1 MDEPNNSEDRP
12 VAHAYESDDPEMD
25 LISRGIW
32 HAPHGPKT
40 KAAAW
45 VILAAL
51 AVCLVTMLVLVVVQV
66 FF

>member
-1 MDEPNNSEDRP
+1 MDEQDNGEDRP
-12 VAHAYESDDPEMD
+12 VAYASESDDSGMD

-40 KAAAW
+40 RAVAW
-45 VILAAL
+45 VILTAL
-51 AVCLVTMLVLVVVQV
+51 AVCLVTMLVLVVVHV